1 MRDLSTIRKE
11 LSKLKE
17 KREDNTIRYRMK
29 DGSIV
34 ALTRKDAQNET
45 FLDWL
50 ENNADPNFRDSSG
63 SKCHALTQMVN
74 NTTNEPFIPWAEW
87 QERCSV
93 VPVEFAEAVE
103 TNSDVVGW
111 PF

>member
-17 KREDNTIRYRMK
+17 KADDTNIKYRMK
-29 DGSIV
+29 DSSIV
-34 ALTRKDAQNET
+34 TLTRKDARNDT

-50 ENNADPNFRDSSG
+50 ENNADPNWRDSSG

-74 NTTNEPFIPWAEW
+74 NTTDDPFIPWAEW
-87 QERCSV
+87 QGRCSV
-93 VPVEFAEAVE
+93 VPVEVAAVE
-103 TNSDVVGW
+103 SDNGMVGW

>member
-1 MRDLSTIRKE
+1 VRELNAIRKE
-11 LSKLKE
+11 LSKLKD
-17 KREDNTIRYRMK
+17 KQDDTHIRYRMK
-29 DGSIV
+29 DSSILT
-34 ALTRKDAQNET
+34 LTRKDAQNET

-74 NTTNEPFIPWAEW
+74 NTTDEPFISWAEW

-93 VPVEFAEAVE
+93 VPVEVAEA
-103 TNSDVVGW
+103 
-111 PF
+111 

>member
-11 LSKLKE
+11 ISKLKE
-17 KREDNTIRYRMK
+17 KHEDNTIRYRMK

-34 ALTRKDAQNET
+34 ALTRKDARNET

-50 ENNADPNFRDSSG
+50 ENNADPAYRDSSG

-74 NTTNEPFIPWAEW
+74 NTTNAPFISWAEW
-87 QERCSV
+87 QERCSA
-93 VPVEFAEAVE
+93 VPVEVAEAVE
-103 TNSDVVGW
+103 E
-111 PF
+111 